1 MRNAFE
7 LHARANRKCGRAN
20 VCVKARERR
29 QTERERER
37 ENKGRDGEKET
48 MRDN

>member
-37 ENKGRDGEKET
+37 IKGEMEKK
-48 MRDN
+48 RL